1 MVLNPVLENIQL
13 LKHEFQKISSSIQ
26 NEIIGVMIDGSVI
39 RGDFIDDSSDIDLMV
54 TTLQKT

>member
-1 MVLNPVLENIQL
+1 MILKQVLENIQL
-13 LKHEFQKISSSIQ
+13 LKYELQKRSSSIQ
-26 NEIIGVMIDGSVI
+26 NEIINVMIDGSVI